1 MKTLLY
7 PLLVLVLG
15 ACDAAPGGTQLGDL
29 SGRWAVVNYWAEWC
43 TPCIAEIPELNAL
56 ATAYPDL
63 AVAGVNFDGATGDE
77 LAQQLAKLGVAFPTL
92 AQDPSP
98 ALGIARPAVLPTTLI
113 IDPQGRL
120 VETLIGPQTL
130 DSLTEAIERRR
141 SAGTAQ

>member
-1 MKTLLY
+1 MKALLY
-7 PLLVLVLG
+7 PLLVLALAACG
-15 ACDAAPGGTQLGDL
+15 ATTDSTRLADL
-29 SGRWAVVNYWAEWC
+29 RGRWAVVNYWAEWC

-56 ATAYPDL
+56 ATAYPEL

-113 IDPQGRL
+113 IDPEGRL

-130 DSLTEAIERRR
+130 DSLTEAVERWQ
-141 SAGTAQ
+141 SAGAAQ